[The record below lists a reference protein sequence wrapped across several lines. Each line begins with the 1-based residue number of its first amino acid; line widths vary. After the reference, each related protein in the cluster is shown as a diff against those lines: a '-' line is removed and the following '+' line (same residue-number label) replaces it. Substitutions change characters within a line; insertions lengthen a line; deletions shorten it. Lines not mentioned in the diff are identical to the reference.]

1 MFRNELLIL
10 QKYFKKNFNK
20 KFIRFNFFEYS
31 SLVFF
36 VKKLEKEL
44 RFCID
49 YRKLNVII
57 KKNRYFIFLIQKILN
72 RLCSVKYFI
81 KIDIMTTFNRLKMSF
96 KNEKYIVFRTRF
108 ELFEYLV
115 MFFELCNVS
124 IFWQNFINDIFRKH
138 LNDFC
143 IVYADDI
150 FIYNKIKK
158 KHIEHCHWIINQLK
172 KTDFIYD
179 IKKCEF
185 CMQKIKY
192 LNFIII
198 VKKIKM
204 NFEKIV
210 VIIKWKT
217 FNTIKKV

>member
-10 QKYFKKNFNK
+10 QKYFKKNLNK
-20 KFIRFNFFEYS
+20 RFIRFNFFEYS
-31 SLVFF
+31 SFVLF

-57 KKNRYFIFLIQKILN
+57 KKNRYFMLLIQKTLN
-72 RLCSVKYFI
+72 RLCNVKYFI
-81 KIDIMTTFNRLKMSF
+81 KIDIITAFNRLKMSSE
-96 KNEKYIVFRTRF
+96 NEKYIVFRTRF

-115 MFFELCNVS
+115 MSFELCNVS
-124 IFWQNFINDIFRKH
+124 TFWQNFINDIFRKH

-143 IVYADDI
+143 TAYANDI

-158 KHIEHCHWIINQLK
+158 KHIEHCYWIMNQLK
-172 KTDFIYD
+172 KIDFICN

-185 CMQKIKY
+185 CVQKVKY
-192 LNFIII
+192 LNLIII
-198 VKKIKM
+198 VEEIKM

-210 VIIKWKT
+210 VIT
-217 FNTIKKV
+217 E